1 LSENLEALN
10 NYFKLE
16 ERIKFK
22 DRKNNGEEKIES
34 QQQQQVNK
42 HWSDNF
48 GKMKEFKNKEKE
60 KPDESPRPF
69 KL

>member
-1 LSENLEALN
+1 
-10 NYFKLE
+10 LE
-16 ERIKFK
+16 ERITFK
-22 DRKNNGEEKIES
+22 ERKNNGEEKIES

-42 HWSDNF
+42 HRSDNF